1 MHVIDAGFVKISAYN
16 PNNGLD
22 STVVVPVSQA
32 GANQR
37 AGRAGRVRSGCCY
50 RLYCQKDFDQLKE
63 ANEPEMRRSE
73 LSSTILRF
81 FISKNNIILLIILK
95 NIHSHNDFR
104 LKMLGISN
112 IVRFDFPS
120 PPPAQSLSRSLELLF
135 ALGAIDEECELT
147 ENIGEKISELPL
159 HPFHAKMLLA
169 SIEFECVKEVL
180 SVVALLSVRTIFQIP
195 PGRRQEA
202 ARQHR
207 RFQVEEGD
215 HISMLNA
222 FESFEECEGDRKF
235 TNKRFLN
242 HRALVRVQQIRKQ
255 LSKFIARWRIE
266 ETSVG
271 DNVFPI
277 LKVKVSSNIKLH
289 QRNF

>member
-1 MHVIDAGFVKISAYN
+1 
-16 PNNGLD
+16 
-22 STVVVPVSQA
+22 
-32 GANQR
+32 
-37 AGRAGRVRSGCCY
+37 
-50 RLYCQKDFDQLKE
+50 
-63 ANEPEMRRSE
+63 
-73 LSSTILRF
+73 
-81 FISKNNIILLIILK
+81 
-95 NIHSHNDFR
+95 
-104 LKMLGISN
+104 MLGISN

-135 ALGAIDEECELT
+135 ALGAIDEDCELT

-277 LKVKVSSNIKLH
+277 LKVTSYASQKIRK
-289 QRNF
+289 F